1 MQLFIRKL
9 IDTEK
14 ETKLKDKERS
24 KKQQKL
30 KKETVET
37 MVLDPDMREQ
47 Q

>member
-24 KKQQKL
+24 KKHQKL